1 MKSMV
6 SRTAFLI
13 AHATT
18 SSGFRRNESN
28 AEPQTDQQRP
38 LADGCGMGAKNIG
51 GGRSQKACWIYS
63 SFGERK
69 AVGGQVGQDR
79 QSCDDAGRE
88 GQTKRT
94 GVRSS
99 FEHIEKHKMRS
110 RRDGNG

>member
-1 MKSMV
+1 MV

-38 LADGCGMGAKNIG
+38 SADGCGIEANNIG

-63 SFGERK
+63 SFLLHADK
-69 AVGGQVGQDR
+69 AANSSASIPRR
-79 QSCDDAGRE
+79 QTQSRPRPS
-88 GQTKRT
+88 RT
-94 GVRSS
+94 RSS
-99 FEHIEKHKMRS
+99 KLR
-110 RRDGNG
+110 